1 MELNESQKQV
11 FTKMCSYVNVN
22 IDDIDFSKDRWYCEH
37 EWTKEQEQDFCDWL
51 VNEIRTNNN
60 IRKELT
66 TLSHRPTKK
75 RVKETV
81 MWFNL
86 MWGWK
91 TKQ

>member
-1 MELNESQKQV
+1 MELNESQKKV
-11 FTKMCSYVNVN
+11 FTKMCDMVNVK
-22 IDDIDFSKDRWYCEH
+22 I
-37 EWTKEQEQDFCDWL
+37 
-51 VNEIRTNNN
+51 EIRTNNN

-66 TLSHRPTKK
+66 TLPYRPTKK
-75 RVKETV
+75 RVEKTV

>member
-51 VNEIRTNNN
+51 VN
-60 IRKELT
+60 
-66 TLSHRPTKK
+66 
-75 RVKETV
+75 
-81 MWFNL
+81 
-86 MWGWK
+86 
-91 TKQ
+91 